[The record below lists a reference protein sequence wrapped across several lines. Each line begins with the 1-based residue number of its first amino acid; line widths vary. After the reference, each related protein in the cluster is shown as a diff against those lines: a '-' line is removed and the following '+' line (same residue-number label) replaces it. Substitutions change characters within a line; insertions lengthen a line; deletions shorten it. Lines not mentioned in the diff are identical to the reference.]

1 MSPKLPRKPAA
12 TLRPPAPLKVVPHE
26 ENMLFNWAARETP
39 PTQFPSDD
47 FEGLISVTRSG
58 LPAERIWLFNSVP
71 TKAARIDD
79 IAGQAGDRAERIEAA
94 TRAGHANVWE
104 YDSLID
110 SAEAAANSIVS
121 LSGNRNEF
129 VYDVTWP

>member
-26 ENMLFNWAARETP
+26 ENMLFNWAAPEMP

-58 LPAERIWLFNSVP
+58 LPA
-71 TKAARIDD
+71 
-79 IAGQAGDRAERIEAA
+79 GDRAGLIEAA
-94 TRAGHANVWE
+94 TRAGHANAWE
-104 YDSLID
+104 YDRLID
-110 SAEAAANSIVS
+110 SAEAAAKPIVS